1 MPEIFE
7 NVMGMENG
15 HVIDNGSYVRIEP
28 DEMTAWLYLN
38 KPNHD
43 GKFTKQDIL
52 DFLKKN
58 GVERGYHFSNISAMA
73 KKEVYEREIR
83 VAVGKEAMDGQDG
96 WYEYPFVI
104 EDRKV
109 PEIRADGSVDYAS
122 MSEVQNIHKGETVA
136 IYHHAMQG
144 EIGYTVTGKESKPK
158 PAKEL
163 PPLRGK
169 GISNVGNPDVYVAE
183 MEGKIEVRDNKVD
196 IKNVHEIM
204 GDVDL
209 VTGRIEFFGDVIISG
224 SVSRGVV
231 IRAGRNIVIRGT
243 VEAVNMYAGGDIILE
258 RGIQGGQEA
267 KLVAKGSVFAD
278 FIEHAEV
285 HAKGSVSANSILNSY
300 IYADDKVIASGKKGV
315 IIGGY
320 VHGLKGVEAGTL
332 GNEVEVKT
340 TVHAG
345 YEKETYDKF
354 VGMKSKEEAAQA
366 ELSETVDS
374 MAGILRMKRLG
385 SNSITKA
392 DENKLSVLN
401 KKKDECFLKLD
412 EIRQEKQRLADQIEN
427 GKGATIITEGNV
439 YRGVTVSVEDCQY
452 FVEEKT
458 SFMKY
463 ECLNGMIEASVR
475 IL

>member
-1 MPEIFE
+1 MPDIL
-7 NVMGMENG
+7 NDVIGMEEG

-38 KPNHD
+38 RPNHN
-43 GKFTKQDIL
+43 GKFTKQNIL
-52 DFLKKN
+52 DFLKKH
-58 GVERGYHFSNISAMA
+58 GVERGYHTSNIAAIA
-73 KKEVYEREIR
+73 KKEVYEREIK
-83 VAVGKEAMDGQDG
+83 VALGREAVDGKDG
-96 WYEYPFVI
+96 WYEYPFDAV
-104 EDRKV
+104 EKKA

-122 MSEVQNIHKGETVA
+122 MSELQNIHKGETVA
-136 IYHHAMQG
+136 VYHHAVQG
-144 EIGYTVTGKESKPK
+144 EIGYTVTGKETKPK

-196 IKNVHEIM
+196 IKNVHEII

-209 VTGRIEFFGDVIISG
+209 VTGRIEFFGDVVITG

-258 RGIQGGQEA
+258 RGIQGGKEA
-267 KLVAKGSVFAD
+267 KVTAKGSVFAD

-300 IYADDKVIASGKKGV
+300 VYSDDKVIVSGKKGV
-315 IIGGY
+315 ILGGY
-320 VHGLKGVEAGTL
+320 VHGLKGVEAGML
-332 GNEVEVKT
+332 GNEAEIKT

-345 YEKETYDKF
+345 YEKETYEKF
-354 VGMKSKEEAAQA
+354 VGIAAKEETAQT
-366 ELSETVDS
+366 ELAETVDS
-374 MAGILRMKRLG
+374 MADILRMKRLA
-385 SNSITKA
+385 STTMTQA

-401 KKKDECFLKLD
+401 KRKDECFIRLD
-412 EIRQEKQRLADQIEN
+412 EIRQEKQRLSELIEN
-427 GKGATIITEGNV
+427 GKGAMVLTEGNV
-439 YRGVTVSVEDCQY
+439 YRGVTVGIEDCQY
-452 FVEEKT
+452 FVEQKT
-458 SFMKY
+458 SFMQY
-463 ECLNGMIEASVR
+463 ECLNGMVEASVR
-475 IL
+475 IM